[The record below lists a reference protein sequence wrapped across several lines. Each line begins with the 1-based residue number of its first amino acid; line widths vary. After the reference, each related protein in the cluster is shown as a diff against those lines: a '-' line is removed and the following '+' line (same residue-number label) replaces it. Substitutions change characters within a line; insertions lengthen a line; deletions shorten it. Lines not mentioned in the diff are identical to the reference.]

1 MLKHSETT
9 IFANVYSKSYYVLTV
24 MKASE
29 VYNLVARCHRS
40 KVAIASSHGPCFV
53 LKHTGFGEI
62 LNFFTK
68 MNTSFAG
75 K

>member
-53 LKHTGFGEI
+53 LFQGCMIIKIDGQIRRT
-62 LNFFTK
+62 NA
-68 MNTSFAG
+68 NTST
-75 K
+75 